1 MVVVCF
7 TEKFKWSFL
16 FHSLAL
22 SLTLHFLYF
31 FFFILLAN
39 RFHWKL
45 LAFQFIVIVILVW
58 VDGENLECSATK
70 MRIRKFK
77 TRENVFSTPWK
88 LNALN
93 LKISKQTHIHS
104 TSIPQ
109 CKYNEKRFVSLSM
122 QFLRFFRSFFF
133 SFFCSFSSKFIF
145 EQSNRSVRYMLYV
158 MNIKI
163 PNCSNTLNSIY
174 LLSSP
179 LGVYCVYLMKIENGN
194 RTYKCECISRHIVT
208 VFRLKY
214 LS

>member
-1 MVVVCF
+1 MNLSFSLSRSLSDSSFSLFFFSSFCWQIVS
-7 TEKFKWSFL
+7 TENYWHFNSLLLLFL
-16 FHSLAL
+16 FESM
-22 SLTLHFLYF
+22 
-31 FFFILLAN
+31 
-39 RFHWKL
+39 
-45 LAFQFIVIVILVW
+45 V
-58 VDGENLECSATK
+58 
-70 MRIRKFK
+70 K
-77 TRENVFSTPWK
+77 TS
-88 LNALN
+88 NALPRKCEYVN
-93 LKISKQTHIHS
+93 LKHVKTYFLRLENWMHWIWKFQNRHTHIHS

-145 EQSNRSVRYMLYV
+145 EQSNHSVRYMLYV